1 MITACALCCSK
12 KKNSGKVNIYSKVN
26 IFNNII
32 ITGESFMNILCTPF
46 RMYFSFLKFFYGKI
60 LSIALLRAL
69 ILFYCFTDSNT
80 PIGTK
85 LLLLFALGYFFSPLD
100 CIPDII
106 PFVGM
111 GDDVGIMAFAKTAA
125 NKYISLHHK
134 NHAYETL
141 KQSFGEKFAKK
152 SNLLSL

>member
-1 MITACALCCSK
+1 MRFMLFK

>member
-1 MITACALCCSK
+1 MSNSNKCCSK

>member
-1 MITACALCCSK
+1 MRFTLFK

-60 LSIALLRAL
+60 LSIALLRSL

-106 PFVGM
+106 PFVGI

>member
-1 MITACALCCSK
+1 MGFMLFK
-12 KKNSGKVNIYSKVN
+12 KTVAKLIYIVKLIHSTKL
-26 IFNNII
+26 I

-69 ILFYCFTDSNT
+69 TLFYCFTDLNT

-111 GDDVGIMAFAKTAA
+111 GDDIGMMAFAKTAA

>member
-1 MITACALCCSK
+1 MLFK

>member
-1 MITACALCCSK
+1 MRFTLFK

>member
-1 MITACALCCSK
+1 MLFK

-46 RMYFSFLKFFYGKI
+46 RLYFSFLKFFYGKI

-80 PIGTK
+80 PIVTK
-85 LLLLFALGYFFSPLD
+85 ILLLFALGYFFSPLD

-106 PFVGM
+106 PFVGI